1 MYHFLYISFLK
12 MEDIMMREESFTYRV
27 TDGWLRDLASEPTP
41 HDRWPCIHWDEK
53 LLSDQIRFLDIQKE
67 LDTTYN
73 VVWGL
78 FINNSW
84 PVPFKDV
91 IDEKRA
97 KMLKTFVSSAHD
109 RGLKILSGVGIYS
122 WGFDEVIAKVPEVS
136 AGHQK
141 AMCAFSEKAW
151 DWQRRVLDFLMEPK
165 WELDGISMQSADLG
179 RCTCKKC
186 SKLSSAEHH
195 ARLLIQSAEY
205 VRSNRSDWVIGQAS
219 WGLRLDEPG
228 EFEYIKQISRAV
240 DYMVEVSEL
249 SASTGRRKEITKDL
263 ECAFGSVGGVFI
275 EPPQHWDRLRWF
287 VPCGIGSAKALQKL
301 WLDGGRACE
310 YFYRPF
316 ANPVEEVSWR
326 TGAMTLKSPLMKPES
341 ALREAVKAVY
351 YVDERQAEKL
361 TEWFIQ
367 GENAYFSRSN
377 FRVGNGSLSLE
388 PLIWHEN
395 PSASGPAVYLRDRM
409 SPEAR
414 VDYARE
420 LEQLKGELL
429 RMELPSTQSI
439 RNTITA
445 IDGTLRDI
453 YEI

>member
-1 MYHFLYISFLK
+1 
-12 MEDIMMREESFTYRV
+12 
-27 TDGWLRDLASEPTP
+27 
-41 HDRWPCIHWDEK
+41 
-53 LLSDQIRFLDIQKE
+53 
-67 LDTTYN
+67 
-73 VVWGL
+73 
-78 FINNSW
+78 
-84 PVPFKDV
+84 
-91 IDEKRA
+91 
-97 KMLKTFVSSAHD
+97 
-109 RGLKILSGVGIYS
+109 
-122 WGFDEVIAKVPEVS
+122 
-136 AGHQK
+136 
-141 AMCAFSEKAW
+141 MCAFSEKAW

-179 RCTCKKC
+179 RCTCEKC

-205 VRSNRSDWVIGQAS
+205 VRSNRPDWVIGQAS

-316 ANPVEEVSWR
+316 ANPAEEVSWR

-351 YVDERQAEKL
+351 DVDERQAEKL

-420 LEQLKGELL
+420 LEKLKGELL
-429 RMELPSTQSI
+429 NMGLPSTQSI

-445 IDGTLRDI
+445 IDGTLWDI
-453 YEI
+453 HEIS